1 MKAYHTLEK
10 PNIAKLARE
19 SEVTYQRLRARI
31 HGRENKTASAS
42 LKNALDS
49 IQEKALRT
57 WIDTLHIGD
66 MAIPPSLIERL
77 QLWSYKA
84 GGESRLSAGNSDN
97 MAYGGIPILYMITL
111 VGTMARLILATS
123 SSRHSAIY
131 SRALKRAIKM
141 HSKQQRK
148 ELGWI

>member
-10 PNIAKLARE
+10 PNIAKLACE
-19 SEVTYQRLRARI
+19 SEVTYQRLRA
-31 HGRENKTASAS
+31 GRENKTASAS
-42 LKNALDS
+42 LKKALDS

-66 MAIPPSLIERL
+66 MAIPPSLVERL

-111 VGTMARLILATS
+111 VGTNGKPDSGDQLL
-123 SSRHSAIY
+123 
-131 SRALKRAIKM
+131 
-141 HSKQQRK
+141 
-148 ELGWI
+148 